1 MCVFTDILGSGKA
14 LAFQMLTFF
23 SIVTTAGIWAY
34 VFVKNKLADQL
45 RLFLVPV
52 ALWFVFGTLDI
63 VITARGTFD
72 DPLLESNPAT
82 RWLLLVFGHWGAPV
96 ASVLWICFWVG
107 IVYAINKT
115 KPGRLSEFVS
125 LAIFYSLA
133 TGHFFGFSS
142 WFEPLCAFTHGM
154 VIDWLFPAAI
164 GDWKIILIG
173 TVLGALHVL
182 AASFTCGPRK
192 A

>member
-1 MCVFTDILGSGKA
+1 MCVFTDILGSGRV
-14 LAFQMLTFF
+14 LAFQLLTFF

-34 VFVKNKLADQL
+34 IFVKNKLAGQL
-45 RLFLVPV
+45 RSFLFPV

-63 VITARGTFD
+63 LVTAKGTFD
-72 DPLLESNPAT
+72 NPMLESNPAT
-82 RWLLLVFGHWGAPV
+82 RALLMQFGHWGAPI
-96 ASVLWICFWVG
+96 ASVLWICLWAG

-115 KPGRLSEFVS
+115 RPGKTAEFVS

-142 WFEPLCAFTHGM
+142 WFSPLCVFAHG
-154 VIDWLFPAAI
+154 VAVDWLFPAAI
-164 GDWKIILIG
+164 GDWRIVLIG
-173 TVLGALHVL
+173 TLLGAVHWIAMRGSAL
-182 AASFTCGPRK
+182 RK